1 MVAEYQRRGG
11 SHNMPKKIFDYSALK
26 GKITEVYG
34 SLTKF
39 ASAMNLSIQTI
50 SKKINNLGTWDQ
62 EEMYLAGHLLGIQDN
77 LKPYFFTEK
86 VE

>member
-1 MVAEYQRRGG
+1 M
-11 SHNMPKKIFDYSALK
+11 SKPIFFYFVLK

-39 ASAMNLSIQTI
+39 ASAMNLSIQTV

-62 EEMYLAGHLLGIQDN
+62 DEMYLAGHLLGIQDN
-77 LKPYFFTEK
+77 LKPYFFTKK